1 MRVVFTCLPYYS
13 HLAPVLPVAGAM
25 RAAGHTVA
33 VATAPA
39 MADQVAGAGLELLP
53 LSQVRTLAELLTDPE
68 FVSSPGMPGAAPET
82 DRERAQART
91 RPGRLTLARAGVLAG
106 EFARNLLD
114 VAHRFKPDLIVRDS
128 AEFGGY
134 LAAQRLAL
142 PCAVVDV
149 APLNAH
155 HLPFVHETLNGE
167 RVALGLDPVDDPWHP
182 VRERLIGLAPASWYP
197 PTLPV
202 HPERSYRSPET
213 AHTLDAA
220 FADLPGD
227 RPLVLAGLGTVA
239 PSIVPEFPALLAS
252 VVAALGELPCTGV
265 VAVGAAAADWP
276 GPRPANV
283 LMAPFIPL
291 VPLLAGADL
300 FLSQAG
306 FGGALLALRA
316 ATPMVGLPLLGDQEL
331 NSRRIAEIGCGLHVD
346 PIGADHAV
354 LAAACER
361 VLADRSFGYR
371 AAELSRHILACPGYD
386 VLAEDLAALS
396 CG

>member
-1 MRVVFTCLPYYS
+1 MRVVITCLPYYS
-13 HLAPVLPVAGAM
+13 HLAAVLPVAAAL

-39 MADQVAGAGLELLP
+39 MAGQVAGAGIELLP

-68 FVSSPGMPGAAPET
+68 FVGSPGMPGAVTET
-82 DRERAQART
+82 DRERAKART

-106 EFARNLLD
+106 EFARDLLD
-114 VAHRFKPDLIVRDS
+114 AARRFKPDLIVREC

-142 PCAVVDV
+142 PCAVLDI

-155 HLPFVHETLNGE
+155 HLPFVHESLNGE
-167 RVALGLDPVDDPWHP
+167 RVKLGLDPVDDPWHP
-182 VRERLIGLAPASWYP
+182 QRDLLIGLAPAAWYP
-197 PTLPV
+197 ETLPV
-202 HPERSYRSPET
+202 HPERSYQSSET
-213 AHTLDAA
+213 AHTLDRA

-239 PSIVPEFPALLAS
+239 PSIVPELPNVLTR
-252 VVAALGELPCTGV
+252 VVTALGELPCTGV
-265 VAVGAAAADWP
+265 VAIGTAAADWP

-283 LMAPFIPL
+283 RMVPFIPL
-291 VPLLAGADL
+291 AALLGGADL

-316 ATPMVGLPLLGDQEL
+316 ATPMVNLPLLGDQEL
-331 NSRRIAEIGCGLHVD
+331 NSRRIAELGCGLHVD

-354 LAAACER
+354 LAGACER
-361 VLADRSFGYR
+361 VLSDRKFRYR
-371 AAELSRHILACPGYD
+371 TAELSRHILACPGYD

-396 CG
+396 